1 MDSFLSLIGMLF
13 FMFLVLSA
21 SVEVILEIF
30 RGVLEKFGVVWA
42 KSKISIEQSLD
53 LLKEFSD
60 NNLEMVSKVD
70 ALINVQKQLK
80 TKSQHN
86 VTALEEIKSDLSNLA
101 GKPITDVVKHKLNKV
116 ALSVKTE
123 LDADKR
129 KRVFIIRTLAAAV
142 GCCLVWQSEFYV
154 FQILSTSEEGKE
166 WLGTLNKLQEPLINI
181 FVGGFAAAAGSS
193 YWHDQLDR
201 LRSVKGVIDNARS
214 LQLN

>member
-30 RGVLEKFGVVWA
+30 RGFLEQFGVVWA

-53 LLKEFSD
+53 LLKEFSG
-60 NNLEMVSKVD
+60 NNSEMVSKVD
-70 ALINVQKQLK
+70 ALMNAQKQLK
-80 TKSQHN
+80 MKSKHN
-86 VTALEEIKSDLSNLA
+86 ITTLNEIKLELSKLA
-101 GKPITDVVKHKLNKV
+101 GKPITDALKHALNEV
-116 ALSVKTE
+116 ALNVKAE

-142 GCCLVWQSEFYV
+142 GCFLVWQSEFYV

-166 WLGTLNKLQEPLINI
+166 WLDTLNKLQDPLINI

-201 LRSVKGVIDNARS
+201 LRNVKGVIDNARS